1 METTLFAVVIAITIA
16 SPKIPL
22 PYKSYLVST
31 TVLSFD
37 NMDFGDILYNSSNG
51 GDCRRTASNT
61 TSIRHSRKATSRSIV
76 VASMASWCTSSAV
89 SMGLASN

>member
-1 METTLFAVVIAITIA
+1 MVTTLFFFVVAITVA
-16 SPKIPL
+16 SPEIPL
-22 PYKSYLVST
+22 PSKSYLVST

-61 TSIRHSRKATSRSIV
+61 T
-76 VASMASWCTSSAV
+76 
-89 SMGLASN
+89 